1 MSVSFRPS
9 GSVVPWSRSFEPDV
23 LPEETVGPPPEI
35 ALRPADGLTATR
47 TGPLF
52 RFQPGI
58 NRWME
63 RWFAPGAATRLTGP
77 PAWTVHLTSYLLA
90 AAAAAGRV
98 VSLREGANRF
108 EPYTIAR
115 IGRRWAT
122 PTEDLLDRIRV
133 ARAFTAH
140 QMVTLAETWA
150 DDEAV
155 APEAADLLVAG
166 DPAAPFASE
175 EEVEPYERTA
185 LLPHLARCLKR
196 LLTATHRPLLLVE
209 YTGGLGLPDDRD
221 GLPIH
226 ETIRLQPRAATGG
239 ARLLAV
245 RAGETLELL
254 PLAAHQ
260 RHLEEFDGLPE
271 GLSGGGFDR
280 WDAPFPRTAMP

>member
-1 MSVSFRPS
+1 VDRASHL
-9 GSVVPWSRSFEPDV
+9 
-23 LPEETVGPPPEI
+23 LPPRRGRGGGP
-35 ALRPADGLTATR
+35 G
-47 TGPLF
+47 
-52 RFQPGI
+52 
-58 NRWME
+58 
-63 RWFAPGAATRLTGP
+63 RL
-77 PAWTVHLTSYLLA
+77 
-90 AAAAAGRV
+90 
-98 VSLREGANRF
+98 

-122 PTEDLLDRIRV
+122 PTDELLDRIRV

-166 DPAAPFASE
+166 DPAALFASE
-175 EEVEPYERTA
+175 EEVEPYERAA

-221 GLPIH
+221 GLPVH

-245 RAGETLELL
+245 RAGETLDLL